1 MDPVALPS
9 HIHYEVILQVLER
22 ETSATIPSG
31 SPEQRS
37 LQELTATLRRA
48 FALQKHLEAACQ
60 ERQWPVDYRWT
71 VTPRAG
77 ATPTP
82 EAAAEISPEIS
93 PEAAGS
99 PS

>member
-9 HIHYEVILQVLER
+9 HIHYEIILQVLER
-22 ETSATIPSG
+22 ETTATIPPG

-60 ERQWPVDYRWT
+60 EQHLPIDYRWT
-71 VTPRAG
+71 VTPRG
-77 ATPTP
+77 GQTP
-82 EAAAEISPEIS
+82 EPEGPGAIAAPE
-93 PEAAGS
+93 PESVG
-99 PS
+99 